1 MSDLQPDPARLPD
14 LPEGIGPCGGCD
26 GLQPSTP
33 QPVHNRLGL
42 PAVAYRAGTWAQFR
56 ASLQAG
62 LSDSRFGPLN
72 ALLTRE
78 DGDFSIALI
87 DAFACSADVLAF
99 HTERIAQESYLPTA
113 TERVSLQE
121 MGKLIGYRLRPGVA
135 AETALAFS
143 VETPPQPPAAM
154 APEPGVF
161 VHGVPELV
169 KIPAG
174 FKVQSLPGPDEKP
187 QVFETVEPLE
197 ARPAWNAMRALPDAD
212 VAPGFGARST
222 WLAGAATQLKVGDMI
237 VLAGPEF
244 EADAQSNRWDARV
257 LTQVRADPDHNRTF
271 VAWAEPL
278 GSVVPAMGT
287 ATPPTVYAL
296 RERGA
301 IFGHNA
307 PDWSAMSDEY
317 KAGYLKKPVGELTD
331 ADREEWPQFDIHAPQ
346 GTADRRLSFIGAR
359 DAADALREVLR
370 GSLVQQAREGAL
382 AVSRMAAGG
391 VGLAQALAELPV
403 ASARQWQGVAQ
414 AVPDALQTLA
424 ATLMAPVTT
433 LSEQT
438 AGAVSGQR
446 DVADALGEFAR
457 RLTPPR

>member
-1 MSDLQPDPARLPD
+1 MSDVQPDPARVPD
-14 LPEGIGPCGGCD
+14 VPEGTAPCGGCD
-26 GLQPSTP
+26 GVQPSTP
-33 QPVHNRLGL
+33 QPVHNRQGL
-42 PAVAYRAGTWAQFR
+42 PTLAYRAGTWAQFR

-78 DGDFSIALI
+78 SGDFSIALI
-87 DAFACSADVLAF
+87 DAFACTADVLSF

-143 VETPPQPPAAM
+143 VETPPKPPAAM

-187 QVFETVEPLE
+187 QVFETLEPLE

-212 VAPGFGARST
+212 LVPGFGSRST
-222 WLAGAATQLKVGDMI
+222 WLAGAATQLKAGDMI

-257 LTQVRADPDHNRTF
+257 LTQVQADAEHNRTF

-296 RERGA
+296 RERAG

-317 KAGYLKKPVGELTD
+317 KAGYLKKPVSELTD

-346 GTADRRLSFIGAR
+346 GTAERRLSFVGAR

-391 VGLAQALAELPV
+391 AGVAQTLAGLPV
-403 ASARQWQGVAQ
+403 ATARGWQTVMAE
-414 AVPDALQTLA
+414 VPDALSGLA
-424 ATLMAPVTT
+424 GTLMQPVTE
-433 LSEQT
+433 LSAQT
-438 AGAVSGQR
+438 AGAARDTR
-446 DVADALGEFAR
+446 DVAKALGEFAS
-457 RLTPPR
+457 RLGPR